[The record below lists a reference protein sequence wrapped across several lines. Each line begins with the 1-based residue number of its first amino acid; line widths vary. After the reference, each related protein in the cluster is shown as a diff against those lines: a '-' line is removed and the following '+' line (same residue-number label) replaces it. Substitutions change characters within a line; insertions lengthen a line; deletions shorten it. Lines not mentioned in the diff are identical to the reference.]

1 MKNYRHT
8 IMLLIR
14 EIECRMNEIDPD
26 EVYGIPAHDI
36 SPDAPLKLQLYH
48 TANKALWEVH
58 NMEDADKMEAL
69 RRDYGSERSAKKT
82 TDDVQVDYGNVI
94 HFKRRAIR

>member
-1 MKNYRHT
+1 MKSYRHT

-36 SPDAPLKLQLYH
+36 SPDAPLKLRLYH

-58 NMEDADKMEAL
+58 NMEDADKMKAL
-69 RRDYGSERSAKKT
+69 RRDYGSEGSVTEA
-82 TDDVQVDYGNVI
+82 TDDVCLDKRNVI
-94 HFKRRAIR
+94 LFKRRAV